1 MLHCLYRTD
10 PELRRHPALR
20 RLREYVGKVKKAGA
34 VTKRHL
40 KSSTSKRGTRGSK
53 ARAPSVARKAVRG
66 KRGTASKRPKGRRN
80 AVPKAPSRAPT
91 FHVRELDPL
100 QKCGS
105 GTSVERLYRVD
116 EASGEPRG
124 TTRPHLVFL
133 DRHGWYCEDGRD
145 CPAVAHARKHDER
158 ARHRPP
164 KHPSNHTG
172 PNHNGRTRA

>member
-1 MLHCLYRTD
+1 
-10 PELRRHPALR
+10 
-20 RLREYVGKVKKAGA
+20 VGKVKKAGA

-40 KSSTSKRGTRGSK
+40 KSTTSKRGTKGSK
-53 ARAPSVARKAVRG
+53 AREPSVAQKALRG
-66 KRGTASKRPKGRRN
+66 RGGAASKRPKGGRN
-80 AVPKAPSRAPT
+80 AVPKAPPAAPT

-116 EASGEPRG
+116 EASGERHG

-158 ARHRPP
+158 ARRTPP
-164 KHPSNHTG
+164 KSPRDHTG
-172 PNHNGRTRA
+172 PNHNGRMRA